1 MSSAK
6 EIRGKIKSIQNTRK
20 ITKAMEMVAASKM
33 KRVQDAMYKSRPYS
47 NKIKD
52 VMRNIGEGVL
62 EYKHPYVVS
71 RKEKNIGVIIISSDK
86 GLCGGLN
93 VNLFKFFLQQMEE
106 LDKKKVNV
114 KAVVIGK
121 KAEVFC
127 NRFKILEVIGSV
139 SGIGDNPQVS
149 DLLGVIKIITDFY
162 LSKDIDSIYLL
173 YNKFI
178 NTMVQ
183 CPIFD
188 KIIPANKSI
197 SDKDNL
203 NSKRLWD
210 YLYEP
215 EPEKLLNLLMKRY
228 IESLV
233 YQSVV
238 ENIACEQAAR
248 MVAMKSATDNAG
260 ELIDRFKLM
269 YNKARQASI
278 TQELSEIVAGAE
290 AV

>member
-6 EIRGKIKSIQNTRK
+6 EIRDKIKSIQNTKK

-33 KRVQDAMYKSRPYS
+33 RKVQESMSRSRPYS
-47 NKIKD
+47 EKIKD
-52 VMRNIGEGVL
+52 VMKNVGEGVL
-62 EYKHPYVVS
+62 EYKHPFVNS
-71 RKEKNIGVIIISSDK
+71 REEKNIGVIIISTDK

-93 VNLFKFFLQQMEE
+93 VNLFKHFMKHLLEFK
-106 LDKKKVNV
+106 DKKIGV
-114 KAVVIGK
+114 KAVIVGR
-121 KAEVFC
+121 KAEVFAKRVGL
-127 NRFKILEVIGSV
+127 NVVGSITNLGDKPKI
-139 SGIGDNPQVS
+139 S
-149 DLLGVIKIITDFY
+149 DLLGIIKVIVDFY
-162 LSKDIDSIYLL
+162 MSKDIDSVYIL
-173 YNKFI
+173 YNKFL
-178 NTMVQ
+178 NTMTQ
-183 CPIFD
+183 CPIYE
-188 KIIPANKSI
+188 KVIPIQRKVFSNDGEK
-197 SDKDNL
+197 
-203 NSKRLWD
+203 KRIWD

-215 EPEKLLNLLMKRY
+215 EPEKLLELLMKRY

-260 ELIDRFKLM
+260 ELIDTFKIM

>member
-6 EIRGKIKSIQNTRK
+6 EIRNKIKSIQNTKK

-33 KRVQDAMYKSRPYS
+33 KKVQESMGRSRPYS
-47 NKIKD
+47 EKIKD
-52 VMRNIGEGVL
+52 VIKNVGEGVL

-71 RKEKNIGVIIISSDK
+71 RNEKNIGVIIISTDK

-93 VNLFKFFLQQMEE
+93 VNLFKHFMKHMLE
-106 LDKKKVNV
+106 LNEKKIGIKSVLV
-114 KAVVIGK
+114 GK
-121 KAEVFC
+121 KAEVFAKRVGL
-127 NRFKILEVIGSV
+127 NVVGS
-139 SGIGDNPQVS
+139 ITNLGDKPQVS
-149 DLLGVIKIITDFY
+149 DLLGIIKIVIDLY
-162 LSKDIDSIYLL
+162 IAKEIDSAYIL

-178 NTMVQ
+178 NTMSQ
-183 CPIFD
+183 CPIYE
-188 KIIPANKSI
+188 KVIPIKRKVFSNDS
-197 SDKDNL
+197 
-203 NSKRLWD
+203 SKRKYWD

-215 EPEKLLNLLMKRY
+215 EPEKLLELLMKRY

-233 YQSVV
+233 YQAVV
-238 ENIACEQAAR
+238 ENVACEQAAR

-260 ELIDRFKLM
+260 ELIDTFKLM

>member
-6 EIRGKIKSIQNTRK
+6 EIRNKIKSIQNTKK

-33 KRVQDAMYKSRPYS
+33 KKVQESMGRSRPYS
-47 NKIKD
+47 EKIKD
-52 VMRNIGEGVL
+52 VIKNVGEGVL

-71 RKEKNIGVIIISSDK
+71 RNEKNIGVIIISTDK

-93 VNLFKFFLQQMEE
+93 VNLFKHFMKHMLE
-106 LDKKKVNV
+106 LNEKKIGIKSVLV
-114 KAVVIGK
+114 GK
-121 KAEVFC
+121 KAEVFAKRVGL
-127 NRFKILEVIGSV
+127 NVVGS
-139 SGIGDNPQVS
+139 ITNLGDKPQVS
-149 DLLGVIKIITDFY
+149 DLLGIIKIVIDLY
-162 LSKDIDSIYLL
+162 IAKEIDSVYIL

-178 NTMVQ
+178 NTMSQ
-183 CPIFD
+183 CPIYE
-188 KIIPANKSI
+188 KVIPIKRKVFSNDS
-197 SDKDNL
+197 
-203 NSKRLWD
+203 SKRKYWD

-215 EPEKLLNLLMKRY
+215 EPEKLLELLMKRY

-233 YQSVV
+233 YQAVV
-238 ENIACEQAAR
+238 ENVACEQAAR

-260 ELIDRFKLM
+260 ELIDTFKLM

>member
-6 EIRGKIKSIQNTRK
+6 EIRNKIKSIQNTKK

-33 KRVQDAMYKSRPYS
+33 KKVQESMNKSRPYS
-47 NKIKD
+47 EKIKD
-52 VMRNIGEGVL
+52 VIKNVGEGVL
-62 EYKHPYVVS
+62 EYNHPYIVS
-71 RKEKNIGVIIISSDK
+71 REEKNIGIIIISTDK

-93 VNLFKFFLQQMEE
+93 VNLFRYFIKNI
-106 LDKKKVNV
+106 LDLNEKK
-114 KAVVIGK
+114 IGIK
-121 KAEVFC
+121 TVLVGRKAEIFARRVG
-127 NRFKILEVIGSV
+127 LSV
-139 SGIGDNPQVS
+139 YGNITNLGDKPQVS
-149 DLLGVIKIITDFY
+149 DLFGIIKIIIDLY
-162 LSKDIDSIYLL
+162 MSKEIDSVYLL

-178 NTMVQ
+178 NTMSQ
-183 CPIFD
+183 KPTYEKLIPIKNVF
-188 KIIPANKSI
+188 
-197 SDKDNL
+197 L
-203 NSKRLWD
+203 NSDNSKNKIWD

-215 EPEKLLNLLMKRY
+215 EPEKLLELLMKRY

-233 YQSVV
+233 YQAVV

-260 ELIDRFKLM
+260 EIIDTFKLM